1 MINNAFVII
10 SLLVFGAHQTETFDL
25 KADIKKDNIMLQEQ
39 HGVYVDKTGLN
50 EFKPYI
56 NLNLSKFRFSKQI
69 SGKHSILKWTS
80 TSGAKL
86 IIYEVKSIV
95 SSDETVYQDEIVRLD
110 SGTKKVKTEPG
121 EKIKLKPVDFTFHTY
136 IIQPGG
142 SKQLIYMTERY
153 EGLMEYHI
161 GNKIF
166 YPVYEDIALGLKTP
180 DMKELLKLIAAVK

>member
-1 MINNAFVII
+1 M
-10 SLLVFGAHQTETFDL
+10 
-25 KADIKKDNIMLQEQ
+25 
-39 HGVYVDKTGLN
+39 VYVDKTGLN
-50 EFKPYI
+50 EFKPYA

-69 SGKHSILKWTS
+69 FGKHSILKWTS
-80 TSGAKL
+80 TSGSKL

-95 SSDETVYQDEIVRLD
+95 SSDTVYQNEILVLD
-110 SGTKKVKTEPG
+110 SVTKKVKTKPG

-166 YPVYEDIALGLKTP
+166 YPVYEDIALGLKKP